1 MTFTPPCPNCAHG
14 ALDDRCTIDA
24 VIAHYPASIFV
35 LNAFGIDT
43 CCGGS
48 ETIGAAA
55 RYARVDPSLLLS
67 SLHAAIGT

>member
-1 MTFTPPCPNCAHG
+1 MTFTTPCPHGADG

-24 VIAHYPASIFV
+24 VIARYPASIFV

-67 SLHAAIGT
+67 SLHAAISA